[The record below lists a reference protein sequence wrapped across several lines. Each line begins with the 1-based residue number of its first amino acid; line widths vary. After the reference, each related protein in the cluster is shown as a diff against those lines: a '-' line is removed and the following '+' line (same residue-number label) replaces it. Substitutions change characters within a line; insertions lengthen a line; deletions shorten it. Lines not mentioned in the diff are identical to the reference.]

1 MRSRSFR
8 VALTFT
14 FALLPFVGGA
24 TLAQANHRPVDV
36 TVTPSTELQ
45 VWSGDTATGANVNYN
60 FSTGEPCTDTN
71 GGADPEY
78 CDVRLLHVDLTS
90 APDFWG
96 PQTGGVE
103 IRLDQYDPEASDFDL
118 QVFASDEH
126 GTKGRLLGSS
136 GASAGANESTTIKE
150 PDGYYLIQ
158 VVYFAVTNG
167 TYRGTVELFTRD
179 RAPRDVDDPPGLQEA
194 LASDP
199 AQGWRSR
206 SEMHVAQS
214 PTDSGVL
221 LAGSKFYNR
230 DPDSL
235 AEYEFKVGSY
245 VSFDGGSSWDDLG
258 QTNTC
263 PADQAPPASWPNNTC
278 YPADDPGRDGTGL
291 EDATAGPGAT
301 VNEAP
306 ASASVSPGE
315 HIAGAEFSDSRPLT
329 AGAVGPARVFVADD
343 GDGCLWTTAA
353 ASLVDSWIGVAYRNS
368 SGTCPTFQNKFNAAT
383 AAGADGLV
391 VINTDDS
398 EPIEGT
404 AVAEIPGVL
413 VRKSDG
419 DRIAGAV
426 ALGTVKATL
435 QIPRGSDFAE
445 EYITSDPWVQFD
457 DEGNAYYMVLDA
469 PPFES
474 GVGWGMS
481 LHRWESV
488 SAADLQPGGET
499 WGNRIPI
506 NAYPND
512 FPGRD
517 AAGVLDDKNTFAVNN
532 AGPDG
537 DGRTGT
543 MVACWGQNV
552 SAAIKQQI
560 VCERSTDGGRSW
572 PDTPTPISGVHQLV
586 IGVHVVADT
595 QSPNTFYATWL
606 QYASGIAGAPA
617 TLEFNMSTDGGLTWL
632 PQSVPI
638 ATISDIPRQYPRQAF
653 RNLSIPIMAVGPQS
667 ELYVAIA
674 EYLDAPEPESDL
686 DGMQAD
692 VIVRKCTATCANSEN
707 WSEPINITDD
717 TGGGTNANADQ
728 FQPYVTATEAGQVNV
743 IYFDRRHDLPTETH
757 PGNYFTD
764 VYLSRSNDGGSTWSD
779 VRVTHDAT
787 DPEFNAPV
795 SGSGLFFGDYQG
807 LVADECNAI
816 PFVND
821 THLANDQFLDS
832 GPVRDPDFDD
842 GLPSSPFQEA
852 VSWRIPNTTEFGGTR
867 ATACEADLVV
877 RDIVVGKTGQVR
889 ETQKTTITATIANE
903 GGADATASS
912 TKFVLDGSIS
922 LGLVD
927 TPAIAAGGAATVSLS
942 WDPRQLQGEH
952 TMRVTADAL
961 AAVLESDES
970 NNSAVRT
977 FVVQG
982 NKVTNGSFE
991 QTNASGDGPEAW
1003 TGNET
1008 DAGGTT
1014 WTNRGTGGSKAAM
1027 ITGRKGSVLLSGSPS
1042 WVSDPIGVVAGETLD
1057 LEVSVE
1063 SHDAS
1068 SAPSVGLAYLGAAGD
1083 VIDRVTL
1090 ITAPLDTSGFVT
1102 LAREVT
1108 IPAGVA
1114 EVKIVLTGFA
1124 PTDTST
1130 SGTVIFDDVGL
1141 YGR

>member
-1 MRSRSFR
+1 MRSRSYR
-8 VALTFT
+8 LALVF
-14 FALLPFVGGA
+14 
-24 TLAQANHRPVDV
+24 TLALVPLVAVAAVAQAEPPSRAVLI
-36 TVTPSTELQ
+36 TPASGPQT
-45 VWSGDTATGANVNYN
+45 WDGDTATGTNVNYD
-60 FSTGEPCTDTN
+60 FSAGEPCTDTD

-78 CDVRLLHVDLTS
+78 CDITLLHVDLS
-90 APDFWG
+90 SSPDFWG
-96 PQTGGVE
+96 PKTGGVE
-103 IRLDQYDPEASDFDL
+103 IRLDEYSPEASDFDL
-118 QVFASDEH
+118 QVFASDAN
-126 GTKGRLLGSS
+126 GTKGRLVGSS
-136 GASAGANESTTIKE
+136 GGSAGAHERTTIKE

-179 RAPRDVDDPPGLQEA
+179 RAPRDVDDPPGLQET

-199 AQGWRSR
+199 GQGWRSR

-245 VSFDGGSSWDDLG
+245 ASFDGGASWSDLG

-263 PADQAPPASWPNNTC
+263 PADQAPPASWPDNTC
-278 YPADDPGRDGTGL
+278 YPADDPGVEGTGL

-301 VNEAP
+301 VDEAP
-306 ASASVSPGE
+306 AGAPVSAGD

-329 AGAVGPARVFVADD
+329 AGAVGPARVFLADD
-343 GDGCLWTTAA
+343 LDGCAWTTAA
-353 ASLVDSWIGVAYRNS
+353 STLAETWIGVAYRTS
-368 SGTCPTFQNKFNAAT
+368 SGGCPTFQAKFTAAT
-383 AAGADGLV
+383 VAGADGLI

-419 DRIAGAV
+419 DRLAGAV

-469 PPFES
+469 PPFQS

-488 SAADLQPGGET
+488 SATDLQPGGET

-506 NAYPND
+506 NAYPDD

-517 AAGVLDDKNTFAVNN
+517 ALGVLDDKNTFAVNN

-537 DGRTGT
+537 DGQTGI

-560 VCERSTDGGRSW
+560 VCERSTNGGESW
-572 PDTPTPISGVHQLV
+572 PDAPTPISGVHQLV

-595 QSPNTFYATWL
+595 QSPDTFYATWL

-617 TLEFNMSTDGGLTWL
+617 TLEFNMTTDGGLTWL
-632 PQSVPI
+632 AQSVPI
-638 ATISDIPRQYPRQAF
+638 ATISDIPRQFPRQAF
-653 RNLSIPIMAVGPQS
+653 RNLSIPIMAVGPGS

-692 VIVRKCTATCANSEN
+692 VIVRKCTATCADPSS
-707 WSEPINITDD
+707 WSEAINVTDNAD
-717 TGGGTNANADQ
+717 AGTNANADQ
-728 FQPYVTATEAGQVNV
+728 FQPYVTVTEAGQVNV
-743 IYFDRRHDLPTETH
+743 VYFDRRHDLPTETH

-821 THLANDQFLDS
+821 THLANDQFLDP
-832 GPVRDPDFDD
+832 GPLRDPEFDD
-842 GLPSSPFQEA
+842 ALPSSPFQEA
-852 VSWRIPNTTEFGGTR
+852 VSWRVPNTAEFGGSR
-867 ATACEADLVV
+867 ATTCEADLVV
-877 RDIVVGKTGQVR
+877 RDIVVGKTGRAR

-903 GGADATASS
+903 GGADAGASS
-912 TKFVLDGSIS
+912 TKFVLDGSTP

-927 TPAIAAGGAATVSLS
+927 TPAIPAGGATTVSLS

-952 TMRVTADAL
+952 AVRVTADAL

-970 NNSAVRT
+970 NNSAART

-991 QTNASGDGPEAW
+991 QANADGDGPEAW

-1008 DAGGTT
+1008 EAGGTT

-1027 ITGRKGSVLLSGSPS
+1027 ITGKRGSVLLSGAPS
-1042 WVSDPIGVVAGETLD
+1042 WVSDPIGVVAGETLN
-1057 LEVSVE
+1057 LQVSVQ
-1063 SHDAS
+1063 SDDAS
-1068 SAPSVGLAYLGAAGD
+1068 SAPSVGLTYLGAVGN
-1083 VIDRVTL
+1083 VVDRVTL
-1090 ITAPLDTSGFVT
+1090 LTAPLDTTGFVT

-1114 EVKIVLTGFA
+1114 AVKIVLTGFA
-1124 PTDTST
+1124 PTDTET
-1130 SGTVIFDDVGL
+1130 SGAVVFDDVGL
-1141 YGR
+1141 YGG